1 MHCRPLVRLDILFL
15 TDSFAQRDIDDLIV
29 LHTDHDTA
37 LLFQQ
42 RLHCRHAHTRSDDS
56 VVSRRATA
64 TLQVTE
70 DSHAGVVLGVILL
83 QHFGY
88 SLCAAL
94 DSMLLYKHYTGVLA
108 LAATLTD
115 SFLQL
120 LMNGGTFGDNSRLC
134 ARGDS
139 RTQRQEACVTTH
151 NLYQEHTL
159 MTRSRVAQFVHA
171 IHNRVQTRVITD
183 G

>member
-1 MHCRPLVRLDILFL
+1 M
-15 TDSFAQRDIDDLIV
+15 
-29 LHTDHDTA
+29 
-37 LLFQQ
+37 
-42 RLHCRHAHTRSDDS
+42 
-56 VVSRRATA
+56 
-64 TLQVTE
+64 TE

-88 SLCAAL
+88 SLCTAL
-94 DSMLLYKHYTGVLA
+94 DSMLLNKYDTGVLA
-108 LAATLTD
+108 LAASMTD
-115 SFLQL
+115 SCFQL
-120 LMNGGTFGDNSRLC
+120 FMHCGTLGDDSRLC

-159 MTRSRVAQFVHA
+159 MTRSRVAQFVHT
-171 IHNRVQTRVITD
+171 IRDRVQTRVITD

>member
-1 MHCRPLVRLDILFL
+1 M
-15 TDSFAQRDIDDLIV
+15 
-29 LHTDHDTA
+29 
-37 LLFQQ
+37 LFQQ
-42 RLHCRHAHTRSDDS
+42 RLYRRHTHARSDDS
-56 VVSRRATA
+56 VVSRWATA

-94 DSMLLYKHYTGVLA
+94 DSMLLNEYDTGVLA
-108 LAATLTD
+108 LAASMTD
-115 SFLQL
+115 SSLQL
-120 LMNGGTFGDNSRLC
+120 LVHGCTLGDNSRLC

-159 MTRSRVAQFVHA
+159 MTRSRVAQFVHT
-171 IHNRVQTRVITD
+171 IHNSVQTRVVTD